1 MAPNNK
7 LTETLSSPVNKNC
20 ILKSNEITENQD
32 WLYIDN
38 MKNSNTE
45 IEDLKKIF
53 LVCYQKKFFD
63 SLTES
68 MPIPNTQPKR
78 QGWD

>member
-53 LVCYQKKFFD
+53 LVC
-63 SLTES
+63 
-68 MPIPNTQPKR
+68 
-78 QGWD
+78 